1 MNTRKRPPMPPS
13 KDWPAR
19 FHLTA
24 DLVALTIA
32 DGVLQVAVVQRD
44 SKMSCIDEKRNGDVQ
59 EIKRDLDHHWALPG
73 GHVHFDQEDVD
84 EAATRELFEE
94 TGIKLDKSSLVQ
106 IGTYGNMGRDPRPGR
121 TVSVAYLAFRP
132 MFSNPVAGSDAKQ
145 ANFMPV
151 LELLTEPKRL
161 EFDHEAMLIDA
172 IERVRDLVLTTSIA
186 TSFCPPEFTMSEL
199 REVYDVL
206 WHRAYDKEIS
216 TKDRQKF
223 AAKISENIKNQT
235 PSSSSIE
242 TTLRNQSIAVRNSET
257 PSLSS
262 GAVYDRLTR
271 DMPGIEYKFSNMS
284 PQSLKK
290 ISQIVFSE
298 IRSSSPSKSKEDDP
312 DEDKRLDPANFSRK
326 VLKIPGFIDAIPDR
340 RSRSEL
346 ASTGRPAQRYRRGKI
361 ERLEP
366 PLRLTVKRSKKT
378 GDS

>member
-44 SKMSCIDEKRNGDVQ
+44 SKMSCIDEKRNGDVR
-59 EIKRDLDHHWALPG
+59 EIERDFKHHWALPG

-84 EAATRELFEE
+84 EAAARELFEE

-106 IGTYGNMGRDPRPGR
+106 IGTYGNLGRDPRPGR
-121 TVSVAYLAFRP
+121 TVSVTYLAFQP
-132 MFSNPVAGSDAKQ
+132 MFSNPIAGSDAKQ
-145 ANFMPV
+145 ANFIPV
-151 LELLTEPKRL
+151 LELLTEPNRL

-172 IERVRDLVLTTSIA
+172 IQKVRDLVLTTSVA

-199 REVYDVL
+199 REVYEVL
-206 WHRAYDKEIS
+206 WHHAYDKEIS
-216 TKDRQKF
+216 TQTRQKF
-223 AAKISENIKNQT
+223 AAEIQKYTSSEDFQLLSTLKT
-235 PSSSSIE
+235 SSDQGLSSKSS
-242 TTLRNQSIAVRNSET
+242 QS
-257 PSLSS
+257 PWLSS
-262 GAVYDRLTR
+262 GAFYKKLSQE
-271 DMPGIEYKFSNMS
+271 MPGIEYKLSSMS

-290 ISQIVFSE
+290 ISQIVLSE
-298 IRSSSPSKSKEDDP
+298 TKRSSPKKPKVKE
-312 DEDKRLDPANFSRK
+312 RLDPANFSRK
-326 VLKIPGFIDAIPDR
+326 VANIPGFIEEIPNSKN
-340 RSRSEL
+340 RSSM
-346 ASTGRPAQRYRRGKI
+346 ASTGRPAQLYRRGKI

>member
-44 SKMSCIDEKRNGDVQ
+44 SKMSCIDEKRNGDVR
-59 EIKRDLDHHWALPG
+59 EIERDFKHHWALPG

-84 EAATRELFEE
+84 EAAARELFEE

-172 IERVRDLVLTTSIA
+172 IQRVRDLVLTTSIA

-199 REVYDVL
+199 REVYEVL
-206 WHRAYDKEIS
+206 WHHAYDKEIS

-235 PSSSSIE
+235 PSSSSIA

-262 GAVYDRLTR
+262 GALYDRLTR

-284 PQSLKK
+284 PQSLMK

-298 IRSSSPSKSKEDDP
+298 IKSSSPSKPKEDDP

-326 VLKIPGFIDAIPDR
+326 VLKIPRFIEAIPDR

-346 ASTGRPAQRYRRGKI
+346 ASTGRPAQRYRRGDA

-366 PLRLTVKRSKKT
+366 PLRLKVKRNSAR
-378 GDS
+378 DNA